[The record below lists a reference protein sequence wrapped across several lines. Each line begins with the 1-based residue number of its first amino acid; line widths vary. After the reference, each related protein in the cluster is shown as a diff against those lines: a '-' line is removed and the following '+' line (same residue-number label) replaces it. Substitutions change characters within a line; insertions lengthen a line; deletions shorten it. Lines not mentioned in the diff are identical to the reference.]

1 MNKTFLTPITILFG
15 ILGSMALMAGSTLFD
30 PLIRFIHTGVIT
42 PVQAGACLLFTA
54 AGFAACY
61 FLLNMLCGY
70 FVPRITS
77 AENDARECHL
87 KQGGGRVRNKE

>member
-42 PVQAGACLLFTA
+42 PVQAGSCLLFTA

-61 FLLNMLCGY
+61 FLLNMLCSY
-70 FVPRITS
+70 FVPRIAS
-77 AENDARECHL
+77 AENDAERMPS
-87 KQGGGRVRNKE
+87 QTGGGRIRNKE